1 MPVKMTPSNKEIS
14 RFIVL
19 GILWAILEVFI
30 GQWLKLWQS
39 SLFAFNMPFL
49 IAAFIVISKR
59 LVPFVGSV
67 LLMGIVAA
75 TVKLFFS
82 GMVLHGA
89 FMAILWEAFLA
100 ELTFLVLGYGFFSA
114 VLVGILLQVYSL
126 IHPTFSGGGLCQTR
140 HFIRFN
146 ELLVAQ
152 GLVRDGA
159 EKSTI
164 LIVLLVLHVVAGIL
178 AAVAGWFLGQWIF
191 AKCCTENEK
200 AEQE

>member
-1 MPVKMTPSNKEIS
+1 MPVAMTPSNKEIS

-19 GILWAILEVFI
+19 GILWAILEVFV
-30 GQWLKLWQS
+30 GRWLKLLQP

-49 IAAFIVISKR
+49 IAAFIIISKR

-67 LLMGIVAA
+67 LLMGIIAA

-89 FMAILWEAFLA
+89 FMAILLEAFLA
-100 ELTFLVLGYGFFSA
+100 EITFMVLGYGFFTA

-126 IHPTFSGGGLCQTR
+126 IHPTFSGGGLCQTG

-146 ELLVAQ
+146 EFMVAH
-152 GLVRDGA
+152 GVVRAEA
-159 EKSTI
+159 EKLTI
-164 LIVLLVLHVVAGIL
+164 LIVLLALHIVAGIL
-178 AAVAGWFLGQWIF
+178 AAVAGWFLGQWVF
-191 AKCCTENEK
+191 PKMVHGR
-200 AEQE
+200 